1 MRIQRGTVY
10 MNAIDKEVMGA
21 VPNRIWW
28 KPWRW
33 QVELLPWNMRDVR
46 RVGVKVWGWEVS
58 ITEKLIIRNLTKEG
72 AIGVMKLYG
81 IKHKDFEEE

>member
-1 MRIQRGTVY
+1 MAPHV
-10 MNAIDKEVMGA
+10 AECMGA
-21 VPNRIWW
+21 VPNRMWW

-33 QVELLPWNMRDVR
+33 QVELLPWNMREL
-46 RVGVKVWGWEVS
+46 G
-58 ITEKLIIRNLTKEG
+58 TYIIRNLTKDG

>member
-1 MRIQRGTVY
+1 
-10 MNAIDKEVMGA
+10 MGA
-21 VPNRIWW
+21 VPNRMWW

-33 QVELLPWNMRDVR
+33 QVELLPWNMREL
-46 RVGVKVWGWEVS
+46 G
-58 ITEKLIIRNLTKEG
+58 TYIIRNLTKDG